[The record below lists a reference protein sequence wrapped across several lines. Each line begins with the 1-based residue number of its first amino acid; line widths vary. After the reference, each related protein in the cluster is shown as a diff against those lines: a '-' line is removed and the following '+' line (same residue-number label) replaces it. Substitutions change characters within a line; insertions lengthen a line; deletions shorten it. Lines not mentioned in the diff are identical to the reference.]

1 MNKTKDR
8 MPKEYKIAVYAIVIG
23 TLYFLLYSLVLY
35 GKFKHTSFFIFSL
48 AISLVYGVLLIFLL
62 LKSNFARI
70 LLGIISVI
78 QSVLFFAV
86 FIFLLFFSKTS
97 VYFAKILHTGV
108 FTFYLL
114 IAQLGTTPDRGAIAA
129 VLLTL
134 WNAGV
139 AYLLF
144 HKETKRYTKEKT
156 YELVDTRKETTVAV
170 LIIFA
175 VIAALYFL
183 VRF

>member
-23 TLYFLLYSLVLY
+23 TLYFLLYSLVFY
-35 GKFKHTSFFIFSL
+35 GKFKYMPFFLFSIAL
-48 AISLVYGVLLIFLL
+48 SLIYGILLVFLL
-62 LKSNFARI
+62 FKSNIARI
-70 LLGIISVI
+70 LLGIISVL
-78 QSVLFFAV
+78 QSVIFAGV
-86 FIFLLFFSKTS
+86 FVLLLFFHKSAVYLAKT
-97 VYFAKILHTGV
+97 LHTGV

-114 IAQLGTTPDRGAIAA
+114 VAQLGTTPNKGAVAA
-129 VLLTL
+129 LILML
-134 WNAGV
+134 WNVGI

-144 HKETKRYTKEKT
+144 HRETKRYTKEKT

-175 VIAALYFL
+175 VIAILYFL